1 MESGGVPP
9 PVFFQAWLP
18 PLESAKGP
26 RDSLMLGTI
35 PAPVRS
41 PWLVPV
47 QVWAGWRPKHP
58 PVRAGWG
65 PTYLDPCQ
73 STVLRAVYDRFH
85 SDGRYPGW

>member
-1 MESGGVPP
+1 MESGVVPL

-26 RDSLMLGTI
+26 RDSLMLGTV
-35 PAPVRS
+35 PAPIRY
-41 PWLVPV
+41 PWLAPV
-47 QVWAGWRPKHP
+47 QVWASRRPKDP

-73 STVLRAVYDRFH
+73 STVLSAVYDWFH
-85 SDGRYPGW
+85 SDGRCPG